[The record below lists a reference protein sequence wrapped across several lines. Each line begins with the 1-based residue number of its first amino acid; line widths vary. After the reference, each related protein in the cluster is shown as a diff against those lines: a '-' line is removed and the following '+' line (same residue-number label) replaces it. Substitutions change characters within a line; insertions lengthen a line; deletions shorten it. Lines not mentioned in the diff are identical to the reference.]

1 MALAW
6 VGHQPEGPAG
16 AQLEVCHLHLVVN
29 AAHHHALFAPVKL
42 ERLAQ
47 FKAQRHKRLER
58 LALFAAPLAYEG
70 SELAVA
76 TGVAP
81 CLDLDQ
87 QGLGGAAILLDA
99 VRVGLECLLDFGL
112 VGRQFGWHVLAHV
125 SQCVLSLGR
134 SNPLADRVSR

>member
-1 MALAW
+1 MRVKQHSVALAL
-6 VGHQPEGPAG
+6 VGNPPEGPAG
-16 AQLEVCHLHLVVN
+16 AQLEVRHLQLVII

-42 ERLAQ
+42 KRFAQ

-58 LALFAAPLAYEG
+58 LALLAAPLAYEG

-87 QGLGGAAILLDA
+87 QGFGGTAVLLNA
-99 VRVGLECLLDFGL
+99 V
-112 VGRQFGWHVLAHV
+112 
-125 SQCVLSLGR
+125 
-134 SNPLADRVSR
+134 